1 MRKIAIIGRGRVA
14 SHLGKA
20 LSGAGHSV
28 VMCGGRVR
36 VCAVPRDV
44 DMVVLAVKDD
54 CIGEVSAGLAEE
66 VPEGVMVVH
75 TAGSVSMEA
84 LCRRRCGVFYPMQ
97 TFSLERE
104 VDFSKVPVFLE
115 ASDDGGLALLDEV
128 AGSVSRVV
136 YHLDG
141 ERRRYLHLAAVFCCN
156 FVNHMYALS
165 EEILVGQGIPF
176 DVMLALIDET
186 AAKVHE
192 VSPRVAQTGPAVRWD
207 VSVMD
212 GHVGMLP
219 DECMRTIYRI
229 LSRSIHDKL

>member
-1 MRKIAIIGRGRVA
+1 M
-14 SHLGKA
+14 
-20 LSGAGHSV
+20 
-28 VMCGGRVR
+28 
-36 VCAVPRDV
+36 
-44 DMVVLAVKDD
+44 
-54 CIGEVSAGLAEE
+54 
-66 VPEGVMVVH
+66 
-75 TAGSVSMEA
+75 
-84 LCRRRCGVFYPMQ
+84 FYPMQ

-141 ERRRYLHLAAVFCCN
+141 VRRRYLHLAAVFCCN

-165 EEILVGQGIPF
+165 EELLVGQGIPF

-192 VSPRVAQTGPAVRWD
+192 LSPRVAQTGPAVRWD
-207 VSVMD
+207 MSVMD